1 MKNKKFIVKGT
12 PIVPSLC
19 GILMAVLWYLYFY
32 FGQGKWTADMNTF
45 SFSEMEGQE
54 LYLTLLSLIVP
65 VLFFIAVLF
74 LAEKDPR
81 LVLVGMIGPIVQ
93 QMSLF
98 IVYFKDNSPDYF
110 FGAPIQFI
118 APFAALILFA
128 LTVEKILPSKWI
140 FVGFCGL
147 AVLLPLVLTLC
158 GVGEFTVTQQGY
170 DADYNVVQY
179 TYYFWSDY
187 LAYAF
192 YYVGLAA
199 LVVQMRPPRKEDLVS
214 LADLQQA
221 YDEKM
226 AAEKSADG
234 PEAPAEEA
242 DDPSEESDASEKTV
256 GEA

>member
-45 SFSEMEGQE
+45 SFSEMAGQE

-65 VLFFIAVLF
+65 VLFFVAVLF

-98 IVYFKDNSPDYF
+98 IVYFKENSPDYLF
-110 FGAPIQFI
+110 DAPIQFI

-128 LTVEKILPSKWI
+128 LTVEKVIPSKWI
-140 FVGFCGL
+140 FVGFCGI
-147 AVLLPLVLTLC
+147 AVLLPLILTLC
-158 GVGEFTVTQQGY
+158 GVGEFTVTQEGY

-187 LAYAF
+187 LAFAF

-199 LVVQMRPPRKEDLVS
+199 LAVQMRAPRKEDLVTM
-214 LADLQQA
+214 ADLQKA

-226 AAEKSADG
+226 AAEESASASEAPEESADTSAE
-234 PEAPAEEA
+234 EAPAEEA
-242 DDPSEESDASEKTV
+242 
-256 GEA
+256 

>member
-1 MKNKKFIVKGT
+1 MKNKKYIVKGT

-45 SFSEMEGQE
+45 SFSEMAGQE
-54 LYLTLLSLIVP
+54 LYLTLLSLLAP
-65 VLFFIAVLF
+65 VLFFVAVLF

-81 LVLVGMIGPIVQ
+81 LVLLGMIGPIVQ
-93 QMSLF
+93 QLSLF
-98 IVYFKDNSPDYF
+98 IVYFTQNSPDYLF
-110 FGAPIQFI
+110 NSPIQFI

-128 LTVEKILPSKWI
+128 LTVEKVIPSKWI

-147 AVLLPLVLTLC
+147 AVILPLVLTLC
-158 GVGEFTVTQQGY
+158 GIGEFTVTQEGY
-170 DADYNVVQY
+170 DADYNVVRY

-199 LVVQMRPPRKEDLVS
+199 LTVQMRAPRKEDLVTV
-214 LADLQQA
+214 ADLKKA
-221 YDEKM
+221 YEEKM
-226 AAEKSADG
+226 AAEEAVAA
-234 PEAPAEEA
+234 PEASEEA
-242 DDPSEESDASEKTV
+242 ADEDPERSASEEA
-256 GEA
+256 